1 MLDWTLENL
10 TAHDVARLRSIYEPL
25 TESVRA
31 LIDATIRTEVGAET
45 VAAAKAEIDAATAR
59 LRTEQLDGSYGVRFT
74 TDGDQMPWGN
84 VVIGVRNPVA
94 PPLVIEQSDGG
105 GVFTDFHLGAAY
117 EGPPGHVH
125 GGVAALVL
133 DHVLGAAASSQ
144 EKPRLTGTITLRYV
158 RTTRLGNL
166 HAEAR
171 IDAHRGREDLHR
183 RPSRRRTGRHRRSRR
198 LRTATA
204 SRSRPGR
211 RGRMRAATFIR
222 RFTSRGGI
230 RSRAA
235 RLFTTIGAIAVSSG
249 GSAISPNIRYIRA
262 RLVRSWVSHRSAIST
277 RNAVPTP
284 SEDNARISAW
294 AAST

>member
-1 MLDWTLENL
+1 VLDWTLENL
-10 TAHDVARLRSIYEPL
+10 RADDVARLRAIYEPL

-59 LRTEQLDGSYGVRFT
+59 LRSEQLDGPYGIRFT

-94 PPLVIEQSDGG
+94 PPLVVEQSDGG

-133 DHVLGAAASSQ
+133 DHILGAAATSRG
-144 EKPRLTGTITLRYV
+144 KPRLTGTITLRYL
-158 RTTRLGNL
+158 RITRLGQL

-171 IDAHRGREDLHR
+171 IT
-183 RPSRRRTGRHRRSRR
+183 RTDGVKTF
-198 LRTATA
+198 TAGHLADDEGITVEA
-204 SRSRPGR
+204 EGV
-211 RGRMRAATFIR
+211 FIQPR
-222 RFTSRGGI
+222 W
-230 RSRAA
+230 A
-235 RLFTTIGAIAVSSG
+235 R
-249 GSAISPNIRYIRA
+249 
-262 RLVRSWVSHRSAIST
+262 
-277 RNAVPTP
+277 
-284 SEDNARISAW
+284 D
-294 AAST
+294 